1 MSKYDQD
8 LKMNGIG
15 IQLFLIND
23 YAKKIEPESEVGI
36 DFEQEYYSTAESF
49 SFRGIEIATNTNIKV
64 ALNIGS
70 VGFTGNMLL
79 KMIFNRCDLMGI
91 PSAVMLLGHELI
103 PDDSVNDLMPSGPL
117 ICVAMKE
124 ECSLQPRH
132 TVDLL
137 TDEEKKGI
145 FELG

>member
-1 MSKYDQD
+1 MGINFDQ
-8 LKMNGIG
+8 
-15 IQLFLIND
+15 
-23 YAKKIEPESEVGI
+23 
-36 DFEQEYYSTAESF
+36 YYSTAKSF
-49 SFRGIEIATNTNIKV
+49 SFHGKEIATNTNIKV
-64 ALNIGS
+64 ALNVGS

-79 KMIFNRCDLMGI
+79 KMICNRCDNMGI

-103 PDDSVNDLMPSGPL
+103 PDESVNDLRPSGPL

-124 ECSLQPRH
+124 EYSLQSY

-145 FELG
+145 FLEVFKNAV